1 MAFLTDEEI
10 GQIHQLQEKAMQGR
24 SKTYLFALAEQDLLT
39 ALDALNYA
47 ATIERDEAR
56 RERCQHVAG
65 ILSELWE
72 RGLKQ

>member
-1 MAFLTDEEI
+1 MALLDQNEI
-10 GQIHQLQEKAMQGR
+10 GQIHELQQRAMQGR
-24 SKTYLFALAEQDLLT
+24 NKTYLFALAEQDLLT

-47 ATIERDEAR
+47 ATIERDENR